1 MSRNAMMAC
10 GNASVIPGDGCAEAG
25 YVFLAMN
32 MAKRAL
38 RAVDEYQQKHAWLAF
53 PVAVWK
59 KFGDDQAGNLALLVA
74 WFAFVSIFPLML
86 VLVTVLDIVLK
97 NHPDLQHRLLN
108 SALSQY
114 PLIGQQLG
122 HIGRIQQT
130 GLPLVIGL
138 VGTFLGAR
146 GVANAMQNAL
156 NTVWEIPY
164 ARRPGFPWS
173 FLRSLGQ
180 IVVIGLGLIGTTV
193 LSGLANGAGHKL
205 SGFAATVAALVVSLV
220 LNIGV
225 FWLAFRLGTA
235 SEIRWRQLWLAAVI
249 SGVIWQVLQTVGSY
263 FVSHQLAHASPVYGT
278 FAIVIGLIA
287 WLYLQA
293 ELTLYAV
300 EINVVKE
307 RRLWPRSVA
316 PPPYTEQDR
325 RAFELYAQA
334 EKRGEGVDI
343 VVGIGGEDDREKTSG

>member
-1 MSRNAMMAC
+1 
-10 GNASVIPGDGCAEAG
+10 
-25 YVFLAMN
+25 MN
-32 MAKRAL
+32 MAKKVL
-38 RAVDEYQQKHAWLAF
+38 RAVDEYQQKHVWLAF

-59 KFGDDQAGNLALLVA
+59 KFGDDQAGNLAMLVA

-97 NHPDLQHRLLN
+97 NNPDLQHRLLN

-122 HIGRIQQT
+122 HIGRIHQT
-130 GLPLVIGL
+130 GLALVIGL

-156 NTVWEIPY
+156 NTVWEIPFT
-164 ARRPGFPWS
+164 RRPGFPWAL
-173 FLRSLGQ
+173 LRSLGQ
-180 IVVIGLGLIGTTV
+180 IVVIGLGLIGTTI
-193 LSGLANGAGHKL
+193 LSTAAGGAGHKV
-205 SGFAATVAALVVSLV
+205 STFAASAATLVVSLV

-235 SEIRWRQLWLAAVI
+235 SEIRWRQLLLAAVI
-249 SGVIWQVLQTVGSY
+249 SGVIWQVLQAVGGY
-263 FVSHQLAHASPVYGT
+263 FISHQLAHASPVYGT
-278 FAIVIGLIA
+278 FAVVIGLIA

-293 ELTLYAV
+293 ELTLYAI
-300 EINVVKE
+300 EISVVRE
-307 RRLWPRSVA
+307 CRLWPRSIA

-325 RAFELYAQA
+325 RAYQLYARA
-334 EKRGEGVDI
+334 MKRVEDEEI
-343 VVGIGGEDDREKTSG
+343 VVKVGGEDDREKTSD